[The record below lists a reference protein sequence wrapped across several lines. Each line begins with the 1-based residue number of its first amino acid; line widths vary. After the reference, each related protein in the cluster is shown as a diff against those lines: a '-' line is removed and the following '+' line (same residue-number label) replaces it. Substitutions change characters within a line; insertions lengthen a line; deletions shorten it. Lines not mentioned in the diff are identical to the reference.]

1 MHVMIMHTRLVTLCF
16 LRRVAIPAQSC
27 RLRRL
32 LSDSPEISLTLSS
45 TRSTTCRIFLAAVM
59 LTCWRSKSEKVE
71 KRDES
76 KSKGEKEEAK
86 KKKGDS
92 KEKKMVSEKE
102 ETEFQYRL
110 KISM

>member
-1 MHVMIMHTRLVTLCF
+1 
-16 LRRVAIPAQSC
+16 
-27 RLRRL
+27 
-32 LSDSPEISLTLSS
+32 
-45 TRSTTCRIFLAAVM
+45 M